1 MARVP
6 YILPAAVVAGLGAAL
21 SPPLLPQSPALLPS
35 GGIIGRVIDQ
45 QSQLPLGGATVSLL
59 GMHLQTATDTG
70 GRFTHGG
77 LGPGTY
83 LIEVRAIGY
92 GVSSWIL
99 KLKDGEVVDYTFEIA
114 PLGVELDPVTV
125 EGRPAY
131 AERRLREFEERRR
144 GGRGVFITEDQIKI
158 SHAAT
163 MADLLRAVPGVRLNC
178 RSGNCTAQMTR
189 GARGVCAADWVLDG
203 MPATMSS
210 TPALPVVGIVGIE
223 IYRSPGEAPA
233 EFLKADSQCGVIAI
247 WTKSG
252 P

>member
-1 MARVP
+1 VARVP
-6 YILPAAVVAGLGAAL
+6 YILPAAVVVGLGAAVA
-21 SPPLLPQSPALLPS
+21 SPLPAQSRTPVPS

-45 QSQLPLGGATVSLL
+45 QSQLPLGRATVSLL
-59 GMHLQTATDTG
+59 GTPLQTATDSG
-70 GRFTHGG
+70 GRFTQAG

-83 LIEVRAIGY
+83 LLEVRAIGY

-114 PLGVELDPVTV
+114 PLGVDLDPVTV

-144 GGRGVFITEDQIKI
+144 GGRGVFITEEQIKT

-189 GARGVCAADWVLDG
+189 GARGVCAADWVMDG
-203 MPATMSS
+203 LPATMSS
-210 TPALPVVGIVGIE
+210 TPALPVVGIVAIE

-233 EFLKADSQCGVIAI
+233 ELLKADSQCGVIAI

-252 P
+252 L